1 LRGNYMKRFAVIGL
15 GNFGFHAAKALY
27 EEGNEVL
34 AMDTDRVRVQAIDPY
49 STEAMVIDAT
59 DKEVLKSLCLE
70 EMDAVI
76 VSTGTKISNS
86 ILICLHLLESGV
98 KKILAKAL
106 DDDHA
111 KILKRM
117 GATEI
122 IHPERDMAIRV
133 SRNLSRPNVLDF
145 IPLAEEFDMI
155 QVGAPRDFVG
165 KSLIDLNLRARYN
178 VHIIAIKE
186 VVPENFILVPPAD
199 YVLKDSD
206 ILVMLG
212 RSVDIRKIKELE

>member
-1 LRGNYMKRFAVIGL
+1 MKRFAVIGL

-34 AMDTDRVRVQAIDPY
+34 AMDTDRSRVQAIDPY

-59 DKEVLKSLCLE
+59 DKEALKSLSLE

-76 VSTGTKISNS
+76 VSTGTRISNS
-86 ILICLHLLESGV
+86 ILICLYLQESGV

-155 QVGAPRDFVG
+155 QVGAPKDFIG
-165 KSLIDLNLRARYN
+165 KSLVDLNLRARYN

-186 VVPENFILVPPAD
+186 VVPENFILVPPAG
-199 YVLKDSD
+199 YVIKDSD

-212 RSVDIRKIKELE
+212 RSVDIRKIKELK

>member
-1 LRGNYMKRFAVIGL
+1 MKRFAVIGL

-34 AMDTDRVRVQAIDPY
+34 DTDRAKVQAIDQH
-49 STEAMVIDAT
+49 STEAVVLDAT
-59 DKEVLKSLCLE
+59 DKDALKSLGME
-70 EMDAVI
+70 HMDAVI

-86 ILICLHLLESGV
+86 ILICLYLQEAGV

-145 IPLAEEFDMI
+145 IPLADEFDMI
-155 QVGAPRDFVG
+155 QVGSPKEFIG

-186 VVPENFILVPPAD
+186 VVPENFILVPPAN
-199 YVLKDSD
+199 YVIKDSD

-212 RSVDIRKIKELE
+212 RSADIRKIKELK

>member
-1 LRGNYMKRFAVIGL
+1 MKRFAVIGL
-15 GNFGFHAAKALY
+15 GNFGFHAAKALF

-178 VHIIAIKE
+178 VHVIAIKE

-212 RSVDIRKIKELE
+212 RSADIRKIKELK

>member
-1 LRGNYMKRFAVIGL
+1 MRRKDMKRFAVIGL

-34 AMDTDRVRVQAIDPY
+34 AMDTDRSRVQAIDPY

-59 DKEVLKSLCLE
+59 DKEALKSLSLE

-76 VSTGTKISNS
+76 VSTGTRISNS
-86 ILICLHLLESGV
+86 ILICLYLQESGV

-155 QVGAPRDFVG
+155 QVGAPKDFIG
-165 KSLIDLNLRARYN
+165 KSLVDLNLRARYN

-186 VVPENFILVPPAD
+186 VVPENFILVPPAG
-199 YVLKDSD
+199 YVIKDSD

-212 RSVDIRKIKELE
+212 RSVDIRKIKELK

>member
-1 LRGNYMKRFAVIGL
+1 MRGDYMKRFAVIGL
-15 GNFGFHAAKALY
+15 GNFGFHAAKALF

-178 VHIIAIKE
+178 VHVIAIKE

-212 RSVDIRKIKELE
+212 RSADIRKIKELK

>member
-1 LRGNYMKRFAVIGL
+1 MKHFAVIGL

-27 EEGNEVL
+27 EDGNEVL
-34 AMDTDRVRVQAIDPY
+34 AIDTERSRVQAIDQH
-49 STEAMVIDAT
+49 SSEAVVLDAT
-59 DKEVLKSLCLE
+59 DKDALKSLGLE
-70 EMDAVI
+70 SMDAVI

-86 ILICLHLLESGV
+86 VLICLYLQEAGV

-133 SRNLSRPNVLDF
+133 SRNLSRPNMLDF
-145 IPLAEEFDMI
+145 IPLGDEFDMI
-155 QVGAPRDFVG
+155 QVGASKEFIG
-165 KSLIDLNLRARYN
+165 KSLTDLNLRARYN
-178 VHIIAIKE
+178 VHVIAIKE
-186 VVPENFILVPPAD
+186 TAPENFILVPPAN
-199 YVLKDSD
+199 YVIKESD
-206 ILVMLG
+206 VLVMLG
-212 RSVDIRKIKELE
+212 KSADIRKIKELK

>member
-1 LRGNYMKRFAVIGL
+1 MRKNDMKRFAVIGL

-34 AMDTDRVRVQAIDPY
+34 AMDTDRARVQAIDPY

-59 DKEVLKSLCLE
+59 DKEALKSLSLE

-76 VSTGTKISNS
+76 VSTGTRISNS
-86 ILICLHLLESGV
+86 ILICLYLQESGA
-98 KKILAKAL
+98 KKIVAKAI

-155 QVGAPRDFVG
+155 QVGAPKDFIG
-165 KSLIDLNLRARYN
+165 KSLVDLNLRARYN

-186 VVPENFILVPPAD
+186 VVPENFILVPPAS
-199 YVLKDSD
+199 YVIKDSD

-212 RSVDIRKIKELE
+212 RSVDIRKIKELK

>member
-1 LRGNYMKRFAVIGL
+1 MRRNDMKRFAVIGL

-34 AMDTDRVRVQAIDPY
+34 AMDTDRSRVQSIDPY

-59 DKEVLKSLCLE
+59 DKEALKSLSLE

-86 ILICLHLLESGV
+86 ILICLYLQESGV

-155 QVGAPRDFVG
+155 QVGAPKDFIG
-165 KSLIDLNLRARYN
+165 KSLVDLNLRARYN

-186 VVPENFILVPPAD
+186 VVPENFILVPAAS
-199 YVLKDSD
+199 YVIKDSD

-212 RSVDIRKIKELE
+212 RSVDIRKIKELK

>member
-1 LRGNYMKRFAVIGL
+1 MKRFAVIGL
-15 GNFGFHAAKALY
+15 GNFGFHAAKALF

-178 VHIIAIKE
+178 VHVIAIKE
-186 VVPENFILVPPAD
+186 VIPENFILVPPAD

-212 RSVDIRKIKELE
+212 RSVDIRKIKELK

>member
-1 LRGNYMKRFAVIGL
+1 MRKNDMKRFAVIGL

-34 AMDTDRVRVQAIDPY
+34 AMDTDRARVQAIDPY

-59 DKEVLKSLCLE
+59 DKEALKSLSLE

-76 VSTGTKISNS
+76 VSTGTRISNS
-86 ILICLHLLESGV
+86 ILICLYLQELGA
-98 KKILAKAL
+98 KKIVAKAI

-155 QVGAPRDFVG
+155 QVGAPKDFIG
-165 KSLIDLNLRARYN
+165 KSLVDLNLRARYN

-186 VVPENFILVPPAD
+186 VVPENFILVPPAS
-199 YVLKDSD
+199 YVIKDSD

-212 RSVDIRKIKELE
+212 RSVDIRKIKELK

>member
-1 LRGNYMKRFAVIGL
+1 MSLSARVRRKKIV
-15 GNFGFHAAKALY
+15 AKA
-27 EEGNEVL
+27 
-34 AMDTDRVRVQAIDPY
+34 I
-49 STEAMVIDAT
+49 
-59 DKEVLKSLCLE
+59 
-70 EMDAVI
+70 
-76 VSTGTKISNS
+76 
-86 ILICLHLLESGV
+86 
-98 KKILAKAL
+98 

-155 QVGAPRDFVG
+155 QVGAPKDFIG
-165 KSLIDLNLRARYN
+165 KSLVDLNLRARYN

-186 VVPENFILVPPAD
+186 VVPENFILVPPAS
-199 YVLKDSD
+199 YVIKDSD

-212 RSVDIRKIKELE
+212 RSVDIRKIKELK

>member
-1 LRGNYMKRFAVIGL
+1 
-15 GNFGFHAAKALY
+15 
-27 EEGNEVL
+27 
-34 AMDTDRVRVQAIDPY
+34 
-49 STEAMVIDAT
+49 
-59 DKEVLKSLCLE
+59 
-70 EMDAVI
+70 MDAVI

-86 ILICLHLLESGV
+86 ILICLYLQESGA
-98 KKILAKAL
+98 KKIVAKAI

-155 QVGAPRDFVG
+155 QVGAPKDFIG
-165 KSLIDLNLRARYN
+165 KSLVDLNLRSRYN

-186 VVPENFILVPPAD
+186 VVPENFILVPPAN
-199 YVLKDSD
+199 YVIKDSD

-212 RSVDIRKIKELE
+212 RSVDIRKIKELK

>member
-1 LRGNYMKRFAVIGL
+1 MKHFAVIGL
-15 GNFGFHAAKALY
+15 GNFGFHAAKALF

-34 AMDTDRVRVQAIDPY
+34 AMDTDRAKVQAIDQY
-49 STEAMVIDAT
+49 STEAVVLDAT
-59 DKEVLKSLCLE
+59 DKDALKSLGLE
-70 EMDAVI
+70 QMDAVI

-86 ILICLHLLESGV
+86 ILICLYLQEAGV

-145 IPLAEEFDMI
+145 IPLADEFDMI
-155 QVGAPRDFVG
+155 QVASPKEFIG

-186 VVPENFILVPPAD
+186 VVPENFILVPPAN
-199 YVLKDSD
+199 YVIKDSD

-212 RSVDIRKIKELE
+212 KSADMRRIKELK

>member
-1 LRGNYMKRFAVIGL
+1 MKRFAVIGL

-27 EEGNEVL
+27 EDGNEVL
-34 AMDTDRVRVQAIDPY
+34 AIDTDRAKVQCVDAHA
-49 STEAMVIDAT
+49 TEAMVLDAT
-59 DKEVLKSLCLE
+59 DKDAIRSLGLE
-70 EMDAVI
+70 AMDGVI
-76 VSTGTKISNS
+76 VSTGTRISNS
-86 ILICLHLLESGV
+86 ILICLYLQEAGV
-98 KKILAKAL
+98 KKILAKAI

-111 KILKRM
+111 KILRRM

-145 IPLAEEFDMI
+145 IPLADEFDMI
-155 QVGAPRDFVG
+155 QVGAPREFIG

-186 VVPENFILVPPAD
+186 IVPENFILVPPAD
-199 YVLKDSD
+199 YVIKDSD

-212 RSVDIRKIKELE
+212 RSADIRRVKELK

>member
-1 LRGNYMKRFAVIGL
+1 MKRFAVIGL
-15 GNFGFHAAKALY
+15 GNFGFHAAKALF

-178 VHIIAIKE
+178 VHVIAIKE

-212 RSVDIRKIKELE
+212 RSADIRKIKELE